1 MMTFLG
7 RVTIASLVL
16 LPAAQVV
23 AGEVGKAAGPAPA
36 GTARP
41 WTNENSWAALDQ
53 AGAPV
58 VQDDEVGGGDKL
70 KITFVGNPDL
80 TGEFRV
86 QGDGSVTLPVLG
98 SFSVSGRTPAEI
110 AEMVATRFIQDAR
123 RTGQTNVVVDVVEWR
138 PVFVTGGVS
147 KPGAYAYM
155 PGMTV
160 LHAISQSG
168 GLYRIADGD
177 ISTFINVAQNVS
189 RMQDVSEQLKYNLV
203 RVASLTA
210 ERAGQSDLKAPDKL
224 LELVGPESGKALLEM
239 EKRALKLRLQTASN
253 EMDVRR
259 RQIDSANQELTN
271 YHSQLQ
277 DIQRQLTEKRQQ
289 LRELTNAMARGI
301 AKRTDVLSI
310 ETYVNTLEEDV
321 RDLTSYSSRAERELA
336 KAEQELADPPLMR
349 QIKIEEELASL
360 RQRIA
365 SDQAVFE
372 GARLIVNQLGN
383 EQILQVYNG
392 SEPSKRV
399 FAIMRRVN
407 GKAIFAGAGLETRL
421 QPGDVVIV
429 DGQKAGGGGGTSVF
443 SAAGIQVPKQPALSP
458 VNETSSA
465 R

>member
-1 MMTFLG
+1 MLTFLG
-7 RVTIASLVL
+7 RATIASLVL
-16 LPAAQVV
+16 LPAAHVV
-23 AGEVGKAAGPAPA
+23 AGENSPAAPAPA

-41 WTNENSWAALDQ
+41 WTNESSWTALDQ
-53 AGAPV
+53 QSAASA

-98 SFSVSGRTPAEI
+98 SFSVAGRTPSEI
-110 AEMVATRFIQDAR
+110 AEMVTTRFIQDAR

-189 RMQDVSEQLKYNLV
+189 RMQDVAEQLKYNLV

-224 LELVGPESGKALLEM
+224 LELVGPEGGKALLEM
-239 EKRALKLRLQTASN
+239 EKRALKLRLQTAAS

-259 RQIDSANQELTN
+259 RQIESASREVDQYRE
-271 YHSQLQ
+271 QLVSYQ
-277 DIQRQLTEKRQQ
+277 AQLIEKRQQ
-289 LRELTNAMARGI
+289 LRDITAALAKGI
-301 AKRTDVLSI
+301 AKRTDVLTY

-321 RDLTSYSSRAERELA
+321 RDLTSYASRAERELT
-336 KAEQELADPPLMR
+336 KAEQELADLPLMR

-365 SDQAVFE
+365 SDQATFE
-372 GARLIVNQLGN
+372 GARIIVNQLGN

-392 SEPSKRV
+392 GEPSKRV
-399 FAIMRRVN
+399 FAIMRRVG
-407 GKAIFAGAGLETRL
+407 GKAIFTGAGLDTRL

-429 DGQKAGGGGGTSVF
+429 DGPKAGAGASNVF
-443 SAAGIQVPKQPALSP
+443 TAAGIQPPKQPALSP
-458 VNETSSA
+458 VSDASA